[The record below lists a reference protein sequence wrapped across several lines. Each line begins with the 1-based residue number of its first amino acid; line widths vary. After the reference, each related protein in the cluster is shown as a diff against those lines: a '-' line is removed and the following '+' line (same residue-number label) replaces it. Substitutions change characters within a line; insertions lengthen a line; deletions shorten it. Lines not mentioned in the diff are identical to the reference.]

1 MKLQLCFSTCPN
13 DTFVFDAMVH
23 HKIDTEGLDFEI
35 YMADVE
41 ELNKQAFFAGADVT
55 KLSFNAYSQVSD
67 KYMILNSGSALG
79 RKNGPLLVSKT
90 KIYKDEVDELNIAV
104 PGKNTTAAALL
115 QILFPKIKKLREYLF
130 SDIESAVLDGEV
142 DAGVL
147 IHEGR
152 FTYKRKDLKLVA
164 DLGELWE
171 TETQQAIPL
180 GCIAIK
186 RNLSAE
192 VQQKFDAVLRKSVE
206 FAMKNPDE
214 SLPFVRKHAKEM
226 DDETMKKHINL
237 FVNDFTVNL
246 GKKGKEAIEFFI
258 EKLKIINASDTICKP
273 IFVEN
278 SQYLLT

>member
-13 DTFVFDAMVH
+13 DTFIFDAVVH
-23 HKIDTEGLDFEI
+23 RKIDTMGLEFDI

-41 ELNKQAFFAGADVT
+41 ELNRYAFSADADIT
-55 KLSFNAYSQVSD
+55 KLSLNAYAKVSD
-67 KYMILNSGSALG
+67 KYIILNSGSALG
-79 RKNGPLLVSKT
+79 RKNGPLLVGKT
-90 KIYKDEVDELNIAV
+90 KIYHDEVEDLNIAV

-115 QILFPKIKKLREYLF
+115 QILFPQVKTLREYLF

-152 FTYKRKDLKLVA
+152 FTYKSKGLKLIA

-171 TETQQAIPL
+171 SESNQPVPL

-186 RNLSAE
+186 RNLPVE
-192 VQQKFDAVLRKSVE
+192 IRQKFDAVLRKSIE
-206 FAMKNPDE
+206 FAIKNPHE
-214 SLPFVRKHAKEM
+214 SLPFVRRHAKEM

-237 FVNDFTVNL
+237 FVNDFTVNI
-246 GKKGKEAIEFFI
+246 GDQGKEAIEFFI
-258 EKLKIINASDTICKP
+258 EKLKIINASDEICRP
-273 IFVEN
+273 VFI
-278 SQYLLT
+278 

>member
-1 MKLQLCFSTCPN
+1 MKLNLCFSTCPN
-13 DTFVFDAMVH
+13 DTFIFDAIVH
-23 HKIDTEGLDFEI
+23 HKIDTENLTFDV

-41 ELNKQAFFAGADVT
+41 ELNKLAFSAQSDIT

-90 KIYKDEVDELNIAV
+90 KIYCDEICELNIAV

-115 QILFPKIKKLREYLF
+115 QILFPQAKTLKEYLF
-130 SDIESAVLDGEV
+130 SDIEAAVLDGEV

-152 FTYKRKDLKLVA
+152 FTYKNKGLQLVA
-164 DLGELWE
+164 DLGEQWE
-171 TETQQAIPL
+171 NVTHQPVPL

-186 RNLSAE
+186 RNLESE
-192 VQQKFDAVLRKSVE
+192 IQQKFDRILRKSVE
-206 FAMKNPDE
+206 FALKNPAE
-214 SLPFVRKHAKEM
+214 SLAFVRRHAKEM
-226 DDETMKKHINL
+226 NEETMLKHINL

-246 GKKGKEAIEFFI
+246 GVQGKTAIEFFL
-258 EKLKIINASDTICKP
+258 EKLKSINATTS
-273 IFVEN
+273 IFNPVFV
-278 SQYLLT
+278 

>member
-1 MKLQLCFSTCPN
+1 MKLNLCFSTCPN
-13 DTFVFDAMVH
+13 DTFIFDAIVH
-23 HKIDTEGLDFEI
+23 HKIDTEGFTFDV

-41 ELNKQAFFAGADVT
+41 ESNKLAFSAQSDIT

-67 KYMILNSGSALG
+67 HYAILNSGSALG
-79 RKNGPLLVSKT
+79 KKNGPLLVSKT
-90 KIYKDEVDELNIAV
+90 KVYCDEVDDLNIAI

-115 QILFPKIKKLREYLF
+115 QILFPQAKMLKEYLF

-152 FTYKRKDLKLVA
+152 FTYKNKGLQLIA

-171 TETQQAIPL
+171 NNTHQPVPL

-186 RNLSAE
+186 RSLE
-192 VQQKFDAVLRKSVE
+192 HEIQQKFDRILRKSVE
-206 FAMKNPDE
+206 FALKNPNE
-214 SLPFVRKHAKEM
+214 SLSFVRKYAKEM
-226 DDETMKKHINL
+226 NEETMQKHIRL

-246 GKKGKEAIEFFI
+246 GAQGKTAIEFFL
-258 EKLKIINASDTICKP
+258 EKLKSINNSTDIFKP
-273 IFVEN
+273 IFV
-278 SQYLLT
+278 

>member
-1 MKLQLCFSTCPN
+1 MKLKICFSTCPN
-13 DTFVFDAMVH
+13 DTFIFDALVH
-23 HKIDTEGLDFEI
+23 RKIDTEGFDFDI

-41 ELNKQAFFAGADVT
+41 ELNKQAFSANADVT

-67 KYMILNSGSALG
+67 RYMILNSGSALG

-90 KIYKDEVDELNIAV
+90 KIYCDEISDLRIAV

-115 QILFPKIKKLREYLF
+115 QILFPQVKALREYLF

-152 FTYKRKDLKLVA
+152 FTYKNKGLKLVA

-171 TETQQAIPL
+171 TNTQLPVPL

-186 RNLSAE
+186 RNLPAE
-192 VQQKFDAVLRKSVE
+192 IQQKFASILRKSVE
-206 FAMKNPDE
+206 FAMRNPHE

-226 DDETMKKHINL
+226 DDETVQKHIKL
-237 FVNDFTVNL
+237 FVNDFTVNI
-246 GKKGKEAIEFFI
+246 GTKGKEAIEFFI
-258 EKLKIINASDTICKP
+258 EKLKTINSSGEICKP
-273 IFVEN
+273 VFV
-278 SQYLLT
+278 

>member
-1 MKLQLCFSTCPN
+1 MKLKINFSTCPN
-13 DTFVFDAMVH
+13 DTFIFDALAH
-23 HKIDTEGLDFEI
+23 RKIDTKGLDFDI
-35 YMADVE
+35 YMADIE
-41 ELNKQAFFAGADVT
+41 ELNKHSFSADADVT

-79 RKNGPLLVSKT
+79 RKNGPLLVSKK
-90 KIYKDEVDELNIAV
+90 KIYQDEIDGLRIAI
-104 PGKNTTAAALL
+104 PGKNTTAASLL
-115 QILFPKIKKLREYLF
+115 QILFPHVKNLREYLF
-130 SDIESAVLDGEV
+130 SDIEFAVADGEV

-152 FTYKRKDLKLVA
+152 FTYRRKGLKLVA

-171 TETQQAIPL
+171 TDTQHPVPL

-186 RNLSAE
+186 RNLPADI
-192 VQQKFDAVLRKSVE
+192 QLKFDSVLQKSIQ

-226 DDETMKKHINL
+226 DDKTIQQHINL

-246 GKKGKEAIEFFI
+246 NTEGREAIEFFI
-258 EKLKIINASDTICKP
+258 EKLKIINVAGEIHNP
-273 IFVEN
+273 VFV
-278 SQYLLT
+278 QHQID

>member
-1 MKLQLCFSTCPN
+1 MKLKICFSTCPN
-13 DTFVFDAMVH
+13 DTFIFDAVAH
-23 HKIDTEGLDFEI
+23 RKIDTGGLDFDV

-41 ELNKQAFFAGADVT
+41 ELNKHAFSADADVT

-90 KIYKDEVDELNIAV
+90 KIYCDETVDINIAV

-115 QILFPKIKKLREYLF
+115 QILFPQAKRLREYLF

-152 FTYKRKDLKLVA
+152 FTYKNKGLKLVA

-171 TETQQAIPL
+171 TNTQQPVPL

-186 RNLSAE
+186 RNMPAE
-192 VQQKFDAVLRKSVE
+192 IQQKFDSILRKSVE
-206 FAMKNPDE
+206 FAMKNPHE

-226 DDETMKKHINL
+226 DDETMQKHIKL

-246 GKKGKEAIEFFI
+246 GVKGKEAIEFFI
-258 EKLKIINASDTICKP
+258 EKLKTINSSAEIHKP
-273 IFVEN
+273 VFV
-278 SQYLLT
+278 

>member
-1 MKLQLCFSTCPN
+1 MKLNLCFSTCPN
-13 DTFVFDAMVH
+13 DTFIFDAIVH
-23 HKIDTEGLDFEI
+23 QKIDTENLTFDV

-41 ELNKQAFFAGADVT
+41 ELNKLAFSAQSDIT

-90 KIYKDEVDELNIAV
+90 KIYYDEICELNIAV

-115 QILFPKIKKLREYLF
+115 QILFPQAKTLKEYLF
-130 SDIESAVLDGEV
+130 SDIEAAILDGEV

-152 FTYKRKDLKLVA
+152 FTYKSKGLQLVA
-164 DLGELWE
+164 DLGEQWE
-171 TETQQAIPL
+171 NVTHQPVPL

-186 RNLSAE
+186 RNLE
-192 VQQKFDAVLRKSVE
+192 NEIQQKFDRILRKSVE
-206 FAMKNPDE
+206 FALKNPAE
-214 SLPFVRKHAKEM
+214 SLPFVRRHAKEM
-226 DDETMKKHINL
+226 NEETMLKHINL

-246 GKKGKEAIEFFI
+246 GVQGKTAIEFFL
-258 EKLKIINASDTICKP
+258 EKLKSINATTS
-273 IFVEN
+273 IFNPVFV
-278 SQYLLT
+278 

>member
-13 DTFVFDAMVH
+13 DTFIFDAIVH
-23 HKIDTEGLDFEI
+23 HKIDTENLDFDV

-41 ELNKQAFFAGADVT
+41 ELNKLAMSADSDIT
-55 KLSFNAYSQVSD
+55 KLSFNAYSHISD

-79 RKNGPLLVSKT
+79 QKNGPLLVSKT
-90 KIYKDEVDELNIAV
+90 KIYCDEIHDLNIAI

-115 QILFPKIKKLREYLF
+115 QFLFPQIKTLREYLF
-130 SDIESAVLDGEV
+130 SDIEAAILDGEV

-152 FTYKRKDLKLVA
+152 FTYKNKGLQLIA

-171 TETQQAIPL
+171 TRTQQPIPL

-186 RNLSAE
+186 RNLPDE
-192 VQQKFDAVLRKSVE
+192 IQQKFDRILRKSVE
-206 FAMKNPDE
+206 FAMQNPNE

-226 DDETMKKHINL
+226 DEETMQKHINL
-237 FVNDFTVNL
+237 FVNNFTVTL
-246 GKKGKEAIEFFI
+246 GAKGKEAIKFFL
-258 EKLKIINASDTICKP
+258 EKLKTTNDSIKIYEP
-273 IFVEN
+273 IFV
-278 SQYLLT
+278 

>member
-1 MKLQLCFSTCPN
+1 MKLKICFSTCPN
-13 DTFVFDAMVH
+13 DTFIFDALVH
-23 HKIDTEGLDFEI
+23 RKIDSEGFDFDI

-41 ELNKQAFFAGADVT
+41 ELNKHAVSADADVT

-67 KYMILNSGSALG
+67 RYMILNSGSALG

-90 KIYKDEVDELNIAV
+90 KIYCDEIADLNIAV

-115 QILFPKIKKLREYLF
+115 QILFPQAKKISEYIF

-152 FTYKRKDLKLVA
+152 FTYKNKGLKLVA

-171 TETQQAIPL
+171 TSTQQPVPL

-192 VQQKFDAVLRKSVE
+192 IQQKFDSLLQKSVE
-206 FAMKNPDE
+206 FAMKNPHE

-226 DDETMKKHINL
+226 DDETMQKHIKL
-237 FVNDFTVNL
+237 FVNDFTINL
-246 GKKGKEAIEFFI
+246 GVKGREAVEFFI
-258 EKLKIINASDTICKP
+258 EKLKKINSSGEICKP
-273 IFVEN
+273 VFV
-278 SQYLLT
+278 

>member
-13 DTFVFDAMVH
+13 DTFIFDAIVH
-23 HKIDTEGLDFEI
+23 RKIDTCGLDFDI

-41 ELNKQAFFAGADVT
+41 ELNKLALSCDADIT
-55 KLSFNAYSQVSD
+55 KLSFNAYSQVSNS
-67 KYMILNSGSALG
+67 YMILNSGSALG

-90 KIYKDEVDELNIAV
+90 KIYADEIDDLNIAV

-115 QILFPKIKKLREYLF
+115 QILFPHVNNLREYLF

-152 FTYKRKDLKLVA
+152 FTYKNKGLKLIA

-171 TETQQAIPL
+171 INTQQPIPL

-186 RNLSAE
+186 KKLSE
-192 VQQKFDAVLRKSVE
+192 QIKQKFDGILRKSVE
-206 FAMKNPDE
+206 FAMKYPNE
-214 SLPFVRKHAKEM
+214 SLDFVRKHAKEM
-226 DDETMKKHINL
+226 DEDTIQKHINL

-246 GKKGKEAIEFFI
+246 GMKGKDAIEFFI
-258 EKLKIINASDTICKP
+258 GKLKTINASSEICKP
-273 IFVEN
+273 IFV
-278 SQYLLT
+278 